1 MTKKI
6 AQMKKDKQ
14 TYETKKDVIMD
25 TITSGSKDKNDVI
38 PIEKIYEMRQKLCSL
53 KHNGRTLKE
62 ALGKSIRKLP
72 FSLKRPR
79 KTYFCGLFTHI
90 FPSRFCLTP
99 KT

>member
-1 MTKKI
+1 
-6 AQMKKDKQ
+6 MKKDKQ

-53 KHNGRTLKE
+53 KHNGRNLKE

-72 FSLKRPR
+72 FSLKSPR
-79 KTYFCGLFTHI
+79 KTSFLVYLHTFSH
-90 FPSRFCLTP
+90 PDSV
-99 KT
+99 